1 MITYDDFAKLDI
13 RVGTIIS
20 AEKMEG
26 ADKLLILKVD
36 AGEENPR
43 QIIAGIAESFNPEEL
58 VNKQIPIIANLEPRM
73 LRGHESHGMILA
85 MGAEEGL
92 VLLHPGREAKPGS
105 KIK

>member
-26 ADKLLILKVD
+26 ANKLLILKVD
-36 AGEENPR
+36 VGEENPR

-85 MGAEEGL
+85 MGSEEGF
-92 VLLHPGREAKPGS
+92 VLLHPGREVKPGS
-105 KIK
+105 K